1 MLDFELVFFVSA
13 VHTTFQ
19 KRNPSVDLGRFCCRG
34 EQPASPRP
42 FVKLCECGDGELWWR
57 GPCPSWGH
65 SSMGML
71 SIMQGCWAHP
81 HRAGEG
87 TRQYGALLMGPVP
100 AA

>member
-34 EQPASPRP
+34 EQPASPPP

-57 GPCPSWGH
+57 GPCPSLVPFLHGNAQH
-65 SSMGML
+65 
-71 SIMQGCWAHP
+71 H
-81 HRAGEG
+81 AGLLG
-87 TRQYGALLMGPVP
+87 TSTPSW
-100 AA
+100 